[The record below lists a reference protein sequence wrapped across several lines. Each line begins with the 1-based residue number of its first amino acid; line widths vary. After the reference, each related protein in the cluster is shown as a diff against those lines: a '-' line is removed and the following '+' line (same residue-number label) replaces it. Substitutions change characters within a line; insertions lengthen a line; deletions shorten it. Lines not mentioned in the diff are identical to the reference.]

1 MGPLTAKN
9 GATPLLATQQARNL
23 AKSSEYREV
32 TPEEA
37 QQIAN
42 DGGLV
47 IGAYEDPSG
56 GTGHVT
62 TVRPEGVPGD
72 NPPKGGKGPLLNDIS
87 ARVRVQ
93 NQNYAFGKRTVHY
106 YTPKGN

>member
-1 MGPLTAKN
+1 MGPLTDKN
-9 GATPLLATQQARNL
+9 SNPLLANQQARNL

-47 IGAYEDPSG
+47 IVAYENPSG
-56 GTGHVT
+56 GSGHLT

-72 NPPKGGKGPLLNDIS
+72 QPPRGGRGPLLNDIG
-87 ARVRVQ
+87 ANVRVA
-93 NQNYAFGKRTVHY
+93 NQNYAFGRGKTVRY